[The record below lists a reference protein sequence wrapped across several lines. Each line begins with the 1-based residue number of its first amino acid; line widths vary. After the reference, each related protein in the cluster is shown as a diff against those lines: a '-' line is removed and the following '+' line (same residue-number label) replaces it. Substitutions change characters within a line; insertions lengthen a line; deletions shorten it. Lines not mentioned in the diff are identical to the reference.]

1 MLYKYIRRREVV
13 AVGQSRVY
21 VREPSHY
28 LASKGIEYEIIGMP
42 VPMGTAEPIYEG
54 ANFVKGERIRP
65 IGCSPDYGNG
75 DTGYYTAQHCIDIR
89 GERDTVKMSDGSEA
103 LIITKNPFK
112 RFGFFCAL
120 CSIVRRTLCCVNRD
134 WAIVSIGNTGEVP
147 VAVLSGGTV
156 PPGWVFFA
164 PLVDDPTTLVGKTVT
179 GVSRDYDS
187 KEDVVGQWDIVDYGV
202 VKYVIDGGIYV
213 VEALIARGYSKPG
226 YSGTNVY
233 IAEKR

>member
-1 MLYKYIRRREVV
+1 MLYKYIRSREVV

-28 LASKGIEYEIIGMP
+28 LASKGIEYEIIGTP
-42 VPMGTAEPIYEG
+42 VPMNMEPVYEG
-54 ANFVKGERIRP
+54 ASFVKGERIRP
-65 IGCSPDYGNG
+65 IGCSPDYGNSDG
-75 DTGYYTAQHCIDIR
+75 GYYTAQHCIDIR

-103 LIITKNPFK
+103 YVLQKNPFR

-120 CSIVRRTLCCVNRD
+120 CSVLRRTLCCVNSD
-134 WAIVSIGNTGEVP
+134 WAVISVGNTGEKP

-187 KEDVVGQWDIVDYGV
+187 KEDVVGTWDVVDYGV

-213 VEALIARGYSKPG
+213 VEALIARGFSKPG

-233 IAEKR
+233 IAEKN